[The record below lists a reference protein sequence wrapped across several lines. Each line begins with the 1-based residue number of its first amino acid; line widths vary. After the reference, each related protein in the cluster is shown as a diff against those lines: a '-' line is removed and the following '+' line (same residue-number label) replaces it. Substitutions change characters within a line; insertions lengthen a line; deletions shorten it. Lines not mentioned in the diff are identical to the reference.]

1 MGPCQSRFTGSFDAP
16 WSRQILDPELSFL
29 PAPHIG
35 AEPGRAKGESRIT
48 CMRMLRMNQ
57 SKISRP
63 QPSAQTIRVCA
74 RDALFCQISNMAE
87 DCCDARGFLRY
98 ICSSFCRLSRTF
110 SIPKCYIW
118 KVWEYSSKILV
129 LKFLHLELVKVAY
142 GIRRSR

>member
-1 MGPCQSRFTGSFDAP
+1 MLETVLSHLKYNLRDKLDISEGID
-16 WSRQILDPELSFL
+16 ILTSEDMENTLLVSPVPELSFL

-74 RDALFCQISNMAE
+74 RNALFCQISNMAE
-87 DCCDARGFLRY
+87 DCCDASGFSAVYLFIVLSAFAHLFYTKMLYLESLR
-98 ICSSFCRLSRTF
+98 
-110 SIPKCYIW
+110 
-118 KVWEYSSKILV
+118 V
-129 LKFLHLELVKVAY
+129 L
-142 GIRRSR
+142 R